1 MSDVRHSALMAASAR
16 VSSLLTRARALSL
29 FLFSGCSANMSTAEL
44 EPQLSSVENGVYA
57 GWCAVEGHAAV
68 FKTVLS
74 VGWNPHF
81 EGTKKTVEP
90 HVLHTFDEDFY
101 GAEMRLLIVGY
112 IRPQEKYSSL
122 DELIAAIDADI
133 ECGRTALDEP
143 AHAALQSDPSLI
155 FA

>member
-1 MSDVRHSALMAASAR
+1 METGA
-16 VSSLLTRARALSL
+16 
-29 FLFSGCSANMSTAEL
+29 L
-44 EPQLSSVENGVYA
+44 EPELSTVENGVYA
-57 GWCAVEGHAAV
+57 GWCSVEGYPEV

-90 HVLHTFDEDFY
+90 HVLHTFAEDFY
-101 GAEMRLLIVGY
+101 GCEMRLLIVGY

-133 ECGRTALDEP
+133 ECGRTSLDEP
-143 AHAALQSDPSLI
+143 AHAALQSDPSLT
-155 FA
+155 FAASAST